1 MPNHYY
7 GYSPQEEEAD
17 ISFGSVPEIRDT
29 VYRKPLEDMPTNPSN
44 PLYQAMDNQRGPT
57 YQQEQQQQEEREP
70 DISFANEIEQ
80 RNLDI
85 GTQGTMSTFDSAPLA
100 AAMNNQSP
108 PAVNQDTMEPLTGT
122 VDEASPGG
130 RPLPRAGE
138 SAFDMSSGTIINP
151 VEGDLGV
158 NTGNDDQPDKTPT
171 VTTDRDDYVPTPSD
185 PVNPTNPLDGFG
197 GANVGGGNIGTGS
210 GNTGGNTGGNQFRG
224 SMLEQALSDYNVEA
238 LQDFYGN
245 VFDEYDP
252 TRQSFVE
259 QRGLFDTRRLNL
271 QRDEAGI
278 GLERQ
283 QGQLGRQADT
293 LQDQLGLNVNLN
305 RIREEQTQLQREAL
319 EMREEDVDV
328 DFAMRQRMLGLQEEQ
343 QAQALD
349 ATRSGARNQLMG
361 LYGQSQVTGGFAGS
375 GARDM
380 VRQRA
385 IDSFTDNASN
395 RISSLADTRRI
406 GLARQQATQQRDRQ
420 LRGLGSQLSGLDLA
434 DRQRQF
440 QFDSQQG
447 RVSSALEGIQSELGD
462 EGFLQRSFENRM
474 SNLDVTERMQ
484 ELGREESIF
493 GLQEDYRKDV
503 RGRLIDIIRGGG
515 NLDRFKLTEQEK
527 LDRGGNQTTQYGT
540 GGMGA
545 YDTGFGGN
553 SMRT

>member
-80 RNLDI
+80 RNPDI

-122 VDEASPGG
+122 VDGASPGG
-130 RPLPRAGE
+130 RPLPGAER

-151 VEGDLGV
+151 VEDDLGV
-158 NTGNDDQPDKTPT
+158 NTGSGDQPDKTPT

-197 GANVGGGNIGTGS
+197 GANVGGGNTGTGS
-210 GNTGGNTGGNQFRG
+210 GNTSGNQFRG

-385 IDSFTDNASN
+385 IDSFTDNASG

-434 DRQRQF
+434 DKQRQF

-474 SNLDVTERMQ
+474 SNLDVTGRMQ

-527 LDRGGNQTTQYGT
+527 LDRGGNQTTQYGA

>member
-130 RPLPRAGE
+130 RSLPGAGE

-197 GANVGGGNIGTGS
+197 GANVSGGNTGTGS
-210 GNTGGNTGGNQFRG
+210 GNTSGNQFRG

-361 LYGQSQVTGGFAGS
+361 LYSQSQVTGGFAGS

-385 IDSFTDNASN
+385 IDSFTDNASG

-434 DRQRQF
+434 DKQRQF

>member
-80 RNLDI
+80 RNPDI

-122 VDEASPGG
+122 VDGASPGG
-130 RPLPRAGE
+130 RPLPGAER

-171 VTTDRDDYVPTPSD
+171 VTTDRDDYIPTPSD

-210 GNTGGNTGGNQFRG
+210 GNTSGNQFRG
-224 SMLEQALSDYNVEA
+224 SMLEQALSDYNVEE

-385 IDSFTDNASN
+385 IDSFTDNASG

-434 DRQRQF
+434 DKQRQF

-474 SNLDVTERMQ
+474 SNLDVTGRMQ

-527 LDRGGNQTTQYGT
+527 LDRGGNQTTQYGA